1 MTPATDPPPAA
12 PAPPGLLVL
21 TAIAGVSIVGPLA
34 VHLYFPA
41 IPAVREAFAITDALA
56 QATASLVLFAMA
68 FFNLVYG
75 TLSDRY
81 GRRPMLLIGI
91 ALFLA
96 GSVLAALAGRIEV
109 LLAGR
114 LLQAVGAACGITL
127 SRTIAHDMFPPD
139 RLVRALALMTM
150 AYTLGPMVAPP
161 LGGLVIDLFGWRALF
176 VVAFVLGAIIFVLSW
191 FVLAE
196 TRPQGRAAPSFRVLL
211 LGYRRLFASA
221 RFAGFVF
228 QSGFSTGTFLTLA
241 SGASFV
247 MRDYLDRPAAEYG
260 LWFLVFPTGF
270 FVGSFISNRLGG
282 RVRIEAMV
290 LAGAAILVL
299 SAASAVVVVL
309 ADAVSPASLFL
320 PGLGVTFAQ
329 GLALPNAQ
337 AGAMAIDRTLA
348 GTASGIGVFMQFFC
362 GAVMSQVFG
371 VVHDGTAGPL
381 AAIMLASACLSF
393 ASGLVPWIG
402 ARRAAR
408 SAAPPT
414 GRPRRGST
422 D

>member
-1 MTPATDPPPAA
+1 MAADQPPAA

-21 TAIAGVSIVGPLA
+21 TAIAALSIVGPLA

-56 QATASLVLFAMA
+56 QSTASLVLFAMA

-91 ALFLA
+91 TLFLA
-96 GSVLAALAGRIEV
+96 GSLLAAIAGRIEV

-114 LLQAVGAACGITL
+114 LLQAVGAACGVTL

-150 AYTLGPMVAPP
+150 AYTLGPMIAPP

-196 TRPQGRAAPSFRVLL
+196 TRPRGRAAPSLRVLM
-211 LGYRRLFASA
+211 LGYRQLFASA
-221 RFAGFVF
+221 RFAGCVF

-247 MRDYLDRPAAEYG
+247 MRDQLARPASEYG

-270 FVGSFISNRLGG
+270 FIGSFISNRLGG
-282 RVRIEAMV
+282 RVSIEAMV
-290 LAGAAILVL
+290 VTGAAILVL

-309 ADAVSPASLFL
+309 ADALSPASLFL
-320 PGLGVTFAQ
+320 PGFGITIAQ

-337 AGAMAIDRTLA
+337 GGAMAVDRDRA

-362 GAVMSQVFG
+362 GAVMSQIFG
-371 VVHDGTAGPL
+371 LVYDGTAGPL
-381 AAIMLASACLSF
+381 VAIMLASALLSF
-393 ASGLVPWIG
+393 GWGLVPWLRL
-402 ARRAAR
+402 RRPA
-408 SAAPPT
+408 
-414 GRPRRGST
+414 
-422 D
+422 